1 MRVSLSREP
10 SSEEVVKRLDVVWR
24 HIIVINL
31 ESCLQ
36 QNYECLIKKEKKQNK
51 KFINKKNIKRKEKT
65 FSVLKYN
72 FDT

>member
-36 QNYECLIKKEKKQNK
+36 QNYECLLKKEKNK
-51 KFINKKNIKRKEKT
+51 KKNLLIKKFKKKRKNIQCFKVQ
-65 FSVLKYN
+65 F
-72 FDT
+72 

>member
-36 QNYECLIKKEKKQNK
+36 QNYECLLKKEKKTKQK
-51 KFINKKNIKRKEKT
+51 I
-65 FSVLKYN
+65 Y
-72 FDT
+72 

>member
-1 MRVSLSREP
+1 MRVSLSRGP

-36 QNYECLIKKEKKQNK
+36 QNYECLLKKEKKNK
-51 KFINKKNIKRKEKT
+51 TKNLLIKKYKKKRKNIQCFKVQ
-65 FSVLKYN
+65 F
-72 FDT
+72 

>member
-36 QNYECLIKKEKKQNK
+36 QNYECLLKIEKNKTKNLLIKKFKK
-51 KFINKKNIKRKEKT
+51 KRKNVQCFKVQ
-65 FSVLKYN
+65 F
-72 FDT
+72 